1 MDLSSF
7 NSFLKTAQI
16 VGTCIANPLNLFLIY
31 LIWTKSP
38 KNIGN
43 YKYLMIYV
51 SFYEIVFSVIAYVT
65 EPLLHSFSTR
75 VIVIVKAKGS
85 IFSREICSILDCLMC
100 AMYGSS
106 MNVFALH
113 FLYRYVSLFPKARK
127 VFDGMKIIFWLMIPQ
142 IYGVVWLVT
151 YYSVF
156 RETPEYTE
164 FIRKDI
170 LEHLDIDVDDVVYV
184 GPYYYM
190 EDKDGIHD
198 LDWTAFWSMAVV
210 WFLILSS
217 AVTVFICGYGC
228 YMKITRG
235 LAKSSNSIQTK
246 SIQNQ
251 LFYAL
256 VIQSAIPF
264 LLMYIPS
271 SIALFCTLIQQNI
284 GSASLFISY
293 SIAIYPV
300 VDPLPSLFIVRNY
313 RKAITELIIVLMK
326 KFDHWFVI
334 RYVTSC
340 GKIKP
345 STRQSSMQIA
355 TVRNKLNS

>member
-1 MDLSSF
+1 MDLSVFSK
-7 NSFLKTAQI
+7 FLKTTQI
-16 VGTCIANPLNLFLIY
+16 VGTCIANPLNVFLIY

-38 KNIGN
+38 KKIGN

-51 SFYEIVFSVIAYVT
+51 SAYEILFSVIAFVT
-65 EPLLHSFSTR
+65 EPLLHSFTTR

-85 IFSREICSILDCLMC
+85 FFSREMCSILDCLMC

-113 FLYRYVSLFPKARK
+113 FLYRYMSLFPRAKR
-127 VFDGMKIIFWLMIPQ
+127 VFDGKKIIFWLLIPQ

-151 YYSVF
+151 YYLVF

-170 LEHLDIDVDDVVYV
+170 LEHLDINVDDVVYV

-190 EDKDGIHD
+190 EDKNGIHD
-198 LDWTAFWSMAVV
+198 LDWTAFWSMGIV
-210 WFLILSS
+210 WFLIMSS
-217 AVTVFICGYGC
+217 ALTVFVCGYGC
-228 YMKITRG
+228 YVKISKG
-235 LAKSSNSIQTK
+235 LATSTNSLQTK

-271 SIALFCTLIQQNI
+271 SVVLFCTLIQQNV

-300 VDPLPSLFIVRNY
+300 VDPLPSLFIVRSF
-313 RKAITELIIVLMK
+313 RKAII
-326 KFDHWFVI
+326 
-334 RYVTSC
+334 S
-340 GKIKP
+340 
-345 STRQSSMQIA
+345 
-355 TVRNKLNS
+355 